1 MGSIRALIALSAKP
15 IRALCRP
22 ISLSLNTGSLSPYFA
37 IAQYGLLSPYFAI
50 AQYGLWVTLLPA
62 AIRALA
68 PAMCSFHCAHTP
80 TLFYPGLR
88 CATPRAVFWRPFR
101 APSTPTAPYGRP
113 LNTPVRSQVDD
124 DCPILP
130 LRLFIAFRRMIE
142 NRLWLA
148 LGDIIRRYG
157 QFYTIGPFRLLSTAA
172 YFVDDQIIGNDNHDF
187 VCPSKMTMPA
197 RQNTHASSTYSYSAC
212 LVALPPY
219 HCKIFMRFLRII
231 CRSIVRF
238 SSL

>member
-1 MGSIRALIALSAKP
+1 MAFLIYSGFFSFYFWLRYCP
-15 IRALCRP
+15 TGNTLRCRP
-22 ISLSLNTGSLSPYFA
+22 ISLALNTGSCVALFRLRSIRALVSPYRR
-37 IAQYGLLSPYFAI
+37 S
-50 AQYGLWVTLLPA
+50 
-62 AIRALA
+62 AIRAL
-68 PAMCSFHCAHTP
+68 CH
-80 TLFYPGLR
+80 PGVALR
-88 CATPRAVFWRPFR
+88 SPRAVFWRPFR

-113 LNTPVRSQVDD
+113 LNTSVRSQVDD

-130 LRLFIAFRRMIE
+130 LRLFIAFRRMVE

-187 VCPSKMTMPA
+187 ACPSKMTMPA
-197 RQNTHASSTYSYSAC
+197 RRNTHASSTYSYSAC

>member
-1 MGSIRALIALSAKP
+1 MGS
-15 IRALCRP
+15 
-22 ISLSLNTGSLSPYFA
+22 
-37 IAQYGLLSPYFAI
+37 
-50 AQYGLWVTLLPA
+50 
-62 AIRALA
+62 IRALA

-88 CATPRAVFWRPFR
+88 CATPQAVFWRPFR

-130 LRLFIAFRRMIE
+130 LRLFIAFRRMVE

-187 VCPSKMTMPA
+187 ACPSKMTMPA
-197 RQNTHASSTYSYSAC
+197 RRNTYASSTYSYSAC

>member
-1 MGSIRALIALSAKP
+1 MGSPYFARWAQYGLWLRLCAHCVARIRL
-15 IRALCRP
+15 RNRP
-22 ISLSLNTGSLSPYFA
+22 ISLSLHTGSCHP
-37 IAQYGLLSPYFAI
+37 G
-50 AQYGLWVTLLPA
+50 V
-62 AIRALA
+62 ALR
-68 PAMCSFHCAHTP
+68 
-80 TLFYPGLR
+80 L
-88 CATPRAVFWRPFR
+88 PRAVFWRPFR

-187 VCPSKMTMPA
+187 ACPSKMTMPA
-197 RQNTHASSTYSYSAC
+197 RRNTYASSTYSYSAC

>member
-1 MGSIRALIALSAKP
+1 
-15 IRALCRP
+15 
-22 ISLSLNTGSLSPYFA
+22 
-37 IAQYGLLSPYFAI
+37 
-50 AQYGLWVTLLPA
+50 
-62 AIRALA
+62 
-68 PAMCSFHCAHTP
+68 MCSFHCAHTP

-101 APSTPTAPYGRP
+101 APPTRALRAP
-113 LNTPVRSQVDD
+113 LNTAIRSQVDD
-124 DCPILP
+124 NCPILP
-130 LRLFIAFRRMIE
+130 LRLFIALRRMVE

-157 QFYTIGPFRLLSTAA
+157 QFYTIGPLRLLSTAA

-187 VCPSKMTMPA
+187 ACPSKMTMPA
-197 RQNTHASSTYSYSAC
+197 RRNTNASSTYSYSAC

-231 CRSIVRF
+231 CRSIVRS

>member
-1 MGSIRALIALSAKP
+1 
-15 IRALCRP
+15 
-22 ISLSLNTGSLSPYFA
+22 
-37 IAQYGLLSPYFAI
+37 
-50 AQYGLWVTLLPA
+50 
-62 AIRALA
+62 
-68 PAMCSFHCAHTP
+68 MCSFHCAHTP

-88 CATPRAVFWRPFR
+88 CATPWAVFWRPFR

-187 VCPSKMTMPA
+187 ACPSKMTMPA
-197 RQNTHASSTYSYSAC
+197 RRNTYASSTYSYSAC

>member
-1 MGSIRALIALSAKP
+1 MGSIRALCRPISLS
-15 IRALCRP
+15 LNTGSYRP

-37 IAQYGLLSPYFAI
+37 LW
-50 AQYGLWVTLLPA
+50 AQYGLWVALLPA

-88 CATPRAVFWRPFR
+88 CAPPQAVFWRPFR

-113 LNTPVRSQVDD
+113 LNTSVRSQVDD

-130 LRLFIAFRRMIE
+130 LRLFIAFRRMVE

-187 VCPSKMTMPA
+187 ACPSKMTMPA
-197 RQNTHASSTYSYSAC
+197 RRNTYASSTYSYSAC

-219 HCKIFMRFLRII
+219 HCKNFMRFLLII
-231 CRSIVRF
+231 CRSIVRC